1 MALPLIGLLRVMDPP
16 RVVWLAAALL
26 AGLCTIDTRG
36 TRCFRVC
43 HRTQESEHWT
53 EPSTLLRPA
62 SVLSHPSSI
71 FHLPTQSA
79 IRLPAHRPHRRQ
91 QLNDLTTTIPLDHT
105 MLDLDD
111 HQEGP
116 APNASRRWRGWV
128 APRQRNQRAMGGTV
142 TGRLVA
148 ALSMTLPREEQ
159 DNDDIHP
166 PWPIHELPDPLV

>member
-1 MALPLIGLLRVMDPP
+1 MR
-16 RVVWLAAALL
+16 AAAGFQ
-26 AGLCTIDTRG
+26 AVPSGTASDWAAEGMGPTAFGLVGCSSLGWSVHDRHKGVQGVSGCATALRS
-36 TRCFRVC
+36 
-43 HRTQESEHWT
+43 QKHWT

-116 APNASRRWRGWV
+116 APDASRRWRGWV
-128 APRQRNQRAMGGTV
+128 APRQRNQRAMGRHSHWPTCGSSVDDTATIR
-142 TGRLVA
+142 TGQR
-148 ALSMTLPREEQ
+148 
-159 DNDDIHP
+159 
-166 PWPIHELPDPLV
+166 